1 MMLNEISKI
10 LEAELIGNVNDLNK
24 EIKMVYG
31 SDLMSDVLAFVESD
45 SLLLTGST
53 NIQIVRTAEI
63 ADVTGICIVRGKKPQ
78 EETVKL
84 ADEKKIPLLVTKL
97 SMYESCGRLYK
108 EGLPG
113 YDEFK

>member
-10 LEAELIGNVNDLNK
+10 LEADLIGNVKDLNK

-31 SDLMSDVLAFVESD
+31 SDLMSDVLAFAESD

-53 NIQIVRTAEI
+53 NIQVVRTAEM
-63 ADVTGICIVRGKKPQ
+63 ADVAGICIVRGKQPHQ
-78 EETVKL
+78 ETVKL

-113 YDEFK
+113 

>member
-1 MMLNEISKI
+1 
-10 LEAELIGNVNDLNK
+10 
-24 EIKMVYG
+24 MVYG
-31 SDLMSDVLAFVESD
+31 SDLMSDVLAFVELD

-53 NIQIVRTAEI
+53 NLQVVRTAEI
-63 ADVTGICIVRGKKPQ
+63 ADVAGICIVRGKQPQ

-113 YDEFK
+113 

>member
-10 LEAELIGNVNDLNK
+10 LEADLIGNVKDLNK

-31 SDLMSDVLAFVESD
+31 SDLMSDVLAFIELD

-53 NIQIVRTAEI
+53 NLQVVRTAEI
-63 ADVTGICIVRGKKPQ
+63 ADVAGICIVRGKKPQ

-84 ADEKKIPLLVTKL
+84 SDEKKIPLLLTKL

-113 YDEFK
+113 